1 MKPSAE
7 PVIVEQDFEAS
18 VREVWNAITQVDKMR
33 QWFFPN
39 IPSFE
44 ASVGFRTAFDIQ
56 SGKRNFRHLWRI
68 LEVVPEKLIKYHW
81 SYEEYPGEGLVTF
94 ELSSKDNLTRLRL
107 TNEGMETFPR
117 DIPEFSRDSCESGW
131 KFILGRNLKEFLE
144 KH

>member
-1 MKPSAE
+1 MKQPAE

-18 VREVWNAITQVDKMR
+18 IGEVWNAITQLDRMR

-44 ASVGFRTAFDIQ
+44 ANVGFRTAFDIQ
-56 SGKRNFRHLWRI
+56 SGERNFRHLWRI
-68 LEVVPEKLIKYHW
+68 MEVVPEKLIKYHW
-81 SYEEYPGEGLVTF
+81 SYDEYPGEGMVTF
-94 ELSSKDNLTRLRL
+94 EISSKDNLTRLRL
-107 TNEGMETFPR
+107 TNEGLETFPD
-117 DIPEFSRDSCESGW
+117 DIPEFSRESCESGW

>member
-1 MKPSAE
+1 MKQPAE

-18 VREVWNAITQVDKMR
+18 IGEVWNAITQLDRMR

-44 ASVGFRTAFDIQ
+44 ANVGFRTAFDIQ
-56 SGKRNFRHLWRI
+56 SGERNFRHLWRI
-68 LEVVPEKLIKYHW
+68 MEVVPEKLIKYHW
-81 SYEEYPGEGLVTF
+81 SYDEFPGEGMVTF
-94 ELSSKDNLTRLRL
+94 EISSKDNLTRLRL
-107 TNEGMETFPR
+107 TNEGLETFPD
-117 DIPEFSRDSCESGW
+117 DIPEFSRESCESGW